1 MRYRDTSLLAVGKFI
16 YTQDERF
23 KVLHEVGSDEWFLV
37 IRSVSYEDEGIYEC
51 QINAETDAKST
62 KYLLS
67 VVGKSAYQRLYIVH
81 VCSADDDYDGFG
93 WWQIFRA

>member
-37 IRSVSYEDEGIYEC
+37 IRSVRYDDQGVYEC
-51 QINAETDAKST
+51 QINAELDKKST

-67 VVGKSAYQRLYIVH
+67 VVGESIQQL
-81 VCSADDDYDGFG
+81 
-93 WWQIFRA
+93 

>member
-1 MRYRDTSLLAVGKFI
+1 MAVGKFI

-37 IRSVSYEDEGIYEC
+37 IRSVRYDDQGVYEC
-51 QINAETDAKST
+51 QINAELDKKST

-67 VVGKSAYQRLYIVH
+67 VVGESIQQL
-81 VCSADDDYDGFG
+81 
-93 WWQIFRA
+93 